1 MMKNLRL
8 VAFIAL
14 TLTIGLSALAQDK
27 PKTDPAGQSANQV
40 VGQVGQ
46 TATMTASLI
55 DAEKNA
61 KDKSATVEVRVT
73 GVELIDPALTNKQPM
88 KGQGHLHY
96 QVDDG
101 PVVATTA
108 PKLSFHGLSSGKHKI
123 VVMLV
128 NNDHSPA
135 GPQQTMEITVP

>member
-1 MMKNLRL
+1 MMKDLRI

-14 TLTIGLSALAQDK
+14 TLTLGLSAIAQDK
-27 PKTDPAGQSANQV
+27 PRSEADKQSANQV

-61 KDKSATVEVRVT
+61 RDKSATVEVRVT
-73 GVELIDPALTNKQPM
+73 GIELIDPALTNKQPM

-123 VVMLV
+123 VVMLA

>member
-1 MMKNLRL
+1 MLKNLKL
-8 VAFIAL
+8 VAFIVSIFAL
-14 TLTIGLSALAQDK
+14 GMSATAQDK
-27 PKTDPAGQSANQV
+27 SKTEAAAQSANQV
-40 VGQVGQ
+40 VGQVAQ

-61 KDKSATVEVRVT
+61 KDKSATVEVRIT
-73 GVELIDPALTNKQPM
+73 GIELIDPALTNKKPM
-88 KGQGHLHY
+88 NGQGHLHY

-101 PVVATTA
+101 PVIATTA
-108 PKLSFHGLSSGKHKI
+108 PKLSFHGLRSGKHKI
-123 VVMLV
+123 VVMLA